1 MIKYNWFLSLK
12 NIENLQ
18 VIFCRL
24 IFATE
29 FVANLIKNDALFVCL
44 RVFLQFASRANEG
57 KKSVSI
63 GDRRKKKQFS

>member
-18 VIFCRL
+18 EIFCRL

-44 RVFLQFASRANEG
+44 RVFLQFAS
-57 KKSVSI
+57 
-63 GDRRKKKQFS
+63 